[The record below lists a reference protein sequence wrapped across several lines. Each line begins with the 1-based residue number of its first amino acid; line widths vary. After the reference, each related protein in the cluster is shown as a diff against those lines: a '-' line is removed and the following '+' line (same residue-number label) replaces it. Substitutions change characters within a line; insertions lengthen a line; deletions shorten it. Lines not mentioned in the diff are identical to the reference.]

1 MLTLLTEPRN
11 VFGKGLK
18 AFREKGKLP
27 AVVYGRKKK
36 PHSVFVNLADFKK
49 VWKKAGEST
58 LVELSEPK
66 ANVVIHD
73 IAVDPMSDEPI
84 HVDFY
89 AVDMD
94 KPITASVP
102 VVFKGVSG
110 AVKDL
115 GGVLVKVMHE
125 VEIEAL
131 PQDLPHE
138 LHVDISLLK
147 TFEDRVSVKD
157 IGLPKGVKA
166 TSKAEEVIALV
177 EPPREE
183 VEATPALT
191 IADIEVE
198 KKGKKEEEGAEEEI
212 QT

>member
-89 AVDMD
+89 AADMD

-131 PQDLPHE
+131 PQD
-138 LHVDISLLK
+138 
-147 TFEDRVSVKD
+147 
-157 IGLPKGVKA
+157 
-166 TSKAEEVIALV
+166 
-177 EPPREE
+177 
-183 VEATPALT
+183 
-191 IADIEVE
+191 
-198 KKGKKEEEGAEEEI
+198 
-212 QT
+212 